1 MRDVRMFAQ
10 SQYAPVLDTNAS
22 VGRFRLF
29 KFLCVAFLRAG
40 LALTSIAASAGVL
53 DECGE
58 SSQD

>member
-1 MRDVRMFAQ
+1 MFAQ

-29 KFLCVAFLRAG
+29 KFLCVAFLPAG